1 MKRSLLLGTLLIS
14 ANLFAQELPLIKG
27 QKVEIVVTTNQDM
40 DMSSMGMQMQNKT
53 VTQTKVEIKD
63 FIKDSIVSAVT
74 VTRMQISLDM
84 MGQQISFDSDKP
96 EDKDS
101 EMGKEVSDKIGKEI
115 LVYSNKTNGKG
126 RADKVSEVEAADKNP
141 LASMMKPGNVLDES
155 GTIESLF
162 FLAAKGKKEGDTWTD
177 TSSVNGNKETKTYSI
192 KSIKDGIT
200 LIALFTSIQTST
212 VTEAEGMQM
221 DINMNVKTEGE
232 FSIDSKSFM
241 MKKSTSV
248 SDIDGTVGVMGQ
260 SMPMSSKV
268 TTSVEYK

>member
-14 ANLFAQELPLIKG
+14 ANLFAQELPLKKG
-27 QKVEIVVTTNQDM
+27 QKVEIVVTSNQDM

-74 VTRMQISLDM
+74 VIRMQISLDM
-84 MGQQISFDSDKP
+84 MGQQMSFDSDKP

-126 RADKVSEVEAADKNP
+126 RADKVAEVEAADKNP

-177 TSSVNGNKETKTYSI
+177 TSSLNGNKETKTYSI

-200 LIALFTSIQTST
+200 IIGLFTTIQTST